1 MSRQDKNKKLI
12 DNNVYYPSMEHEASG
27 VGMIASTDGKKSRKV
42 VEYGI
47 EALKAVWHRGAVDAD
62 GKSGDG
68 AGIKL
73 EISDFFNEKVES
85 TGHIRDENKKTLCWH
100 GFHA

>member
-1 MSRQDKNKKLI
+1 MKLYKKNIKKLQE
-12 DNNVYYPSMEHEASG
+12 NYSYFPSMEHEACG
-27 VGMIASTDGKKSRKV
+27 VGMIASTNGKKSRKI

-73 EISDFFNEKVES
+73 EISPDFL
-85 TGHIRDENKKTLCWH
+85 KKKLCKL
-100 GFHA
+100 GINTITQKEYVLG